1 MESCLIQLIVPQ
13 GTGNGIAEWLEDDI
27 IDFWTVEL
35 DDEHVQHNII
45 SYSNKVELIIDKL
58 DNRYRQHPQYRLV
71 MSKLGI
77 CLPEPKIEEQPED
90 KQTATNNQIKPPKS
104 GSRTIS
110 RQELVATLSSSTKL
124 NATYIMMLL
133 LSVAVAI
140 VGLLN
145 NNIAVVIAAMVIAPL
160 LGPNITLALAT
171 SMVDYQLGGRAVLV
185 GSFGAALALIIAL
198 ILGKTLPPDS
208 LYSVEIMN
216 RTNITYGDF
225 ILALAAGAAGTLAF
239 TTGGSGT
246 LIGVMVAVA
255 LLPPLLVFGL
265 KFGSGETEQAFRAGL
280 LFTVNFIGVNLAA
293 VLTFVI
299 QGIRPQ
305 GWWQA
310 NKARKTSVIAI
321 IAWAILLIGLLI
333 TIYLYNQDSIQ
344 LNVTTPANSLSSM
357 HFD

>member
-1 MESCLIQLIVPQ
+1 MDTCLIQLIVPQ
-13 GTGNGIAEWLEDDI
+13 GMGDNIAEWLEDDI

-35 DDEHVQHNII
+35 DDAHVQHNIV
-45 SYSNKVELIIDKL
+45 SQNTMVEQIIDKL
-58 DNRYRQHPQYRLV
+58 DDRYRHHEEYRLV
-71 MSKLGI
+71 MTKLGI
-77 CLPEPKIEEQPED
+77 SLPEPKQSEPDPLED
-90 KQTATNNQIKPPKS
+90 NIDKNAPTS
-104 GSRTIS
+104 GSRTVS
-110 RQELVATLSSSTKL
+110 RQELIAILSSSTKL
-124 NATYIMMLL
+124 NSTYITMLL

-171 SMVDYQLGGRAVLV
+171 SMVDYSLGWRAIIV
-185 GSFGAALALIIAL
+185 GSLGAAIAL
-198 ILGKTLPPDS
+198 VIAVILGFTLPLES
-208 LYSVEIMN
+208 LSSSEIMN
-216 RTNITYGDF
+216 RTKITYGDF

-265 KFGSGETEQAFRAGL
+265 KIGSGEAQQAVGAGL
-280 LFTVNFIGVNLAA
+280 LFIVNFIGVNLAA

-310 NKARKTSVIAI
+310 DKARKTSVIAI
-321 IAWAILLIGLLI
+321 TAWAILLCAMLLA
-333 TIYLYNQDSIQ
+333 IYLYNHDSIK
-344 LNVTTPANSLSSM
+344 LVSFLS
-357 HFD
+357 

>member
-1 MESCLIQLIVPQ
+1 MDTCLIQLIVPH
-13 GTGNGIAEWLEDDI
+13 GMGENIAEWLEGDI
-27 IDFWTVEL
+27 IDFWTVNL
-35 DDEHVQHNII
+35 DDAHVQHNIVTRN
-45 SYSNKVELIIDKL
+45 NKVEQIIDKL
-58 DNRYRQHPQYRLV
+58 DDRYRHHDEYRLV
-71 MSKLGI
+71 MTKLGI
-77 CLPEPKIEEQPED
+77 SLPEPKPDESSQTEESNS
-90 KQTATNNQIKPPKS
+90 KKS
-104 GSRTIS
+104 SSPGNRTVS
-110 RQELVATLSSSTKL
+110 RQELVATLSSSTQL
-124 NATYIMMLL
+124 NSTYIMMLL

-171 SMVDYQLGGRAVLV
+171 SMVDYSLGWRAVTV
-185 GSFGAALALIIAL
+185 GSIGAAIALIIAV
-198 ILGKTLPPDS
+198 ILGYTLPIES
-208 LYSVEIMN
+208 LNSIEIMN
-216 RTNITYGDF
+216 RTKISYGDF

-265 KFGSGETEQAFRAGL
+265 KIGSGETQQAIGAGF

-293 VLTFVI
+293 ALTFVA

-310 NKARKTSVIAI
+310 DKARKASVIAI
-321 IAWAILLIGLLI
+321 SMWAILLIGMLLA
-333 TIYLYNQDSIQ
+333 IYLYKHDTIRFTTASVVTYFDS
-344 LNVTTPANSLSSM
+344 
-357 HFD
+357 HYC

>member
-1 MESCLIQLIVPQ
+1 MDTCLIQLIVPQ
-13 GTGNGIAEWLEDDI
+13 GMGENISRWLEDDI

-35 DDEHVQHNII
+35 DDAHVQHNII
-45 SYSNKVELIIDKL
+45 SQNTRVEQIIDKL
-58 DNRYRQHPQYRLV
+58 DDRYRHHEEYRLV
-71 MSKLGI
+71 MTKLGVS
-77 CLPEPKIEEQPED
+77 LPEPDPAEQSSSD
-90 KQTATNNQIKPPKS
+90 TGLLKKASFS
-104 GSRTIS
+104 GSRTVS
-110 RQELVATLSSSTKL
+110 RQELVALLSSSTKL
-124 NATYIMMLL
+124 NATYLMMLL

-171 SMVDYQLGGRAVLV
+171 SMVDYSLGWRAIMV
-185 GSFGAALALIIAL
+185 GSIGAGIAL
-198 ILGKTLPPDS
+198 VIAFVLGSILPAES
-208 LYSVEIMN
+208 LDSVEILN
-216 RTNITYGDF
+216 RTKITYGDF
-225 ILALAAGAAGTLAF
+225 VLALAAGAAGTLAF

-265 KFGSGETEQAFRAGL
+265 KIGSNETQQAIGAGL

-310 NKARKTSVIAI
+310 DQARKTSIIAI
-321 IAWAILLIGLLI
+321 AAWAVLLVGMLLA
-333 TIYLYNQDSIQ
+333 IYIYNRESIK
-344 LNVTTPANSLSSM
+344 LVVTAAVNSG
-357 HFD
+357 